1 MDLQNLAAAFLLV
14 HFGPIVLAKRQC
26 PRVGH
31 MKEYPLP
38 GLLVSRHSG

>member
-14 HFGPIVLAKRQC
+14 HFGPIVLAKRQY

-31 MKEYPLP
+31 MREYPLP
-38 GLLVSRHSG
+38 GLLVSRRSG

>member
-14 HFGPIVLAKRQC
+14 HFGPIVLAKRQH

-31 MKEYPLP
+31 MRELP
-38 GLLVSRHSG
+38 SPRALGI